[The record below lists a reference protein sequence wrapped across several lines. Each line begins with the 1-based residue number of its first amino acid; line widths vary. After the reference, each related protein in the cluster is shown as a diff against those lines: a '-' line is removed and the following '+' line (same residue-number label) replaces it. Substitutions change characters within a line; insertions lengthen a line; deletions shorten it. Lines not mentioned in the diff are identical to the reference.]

1 MATTVYKITTSGGTV
16 LVNNLPYA
24 AVWDILQY
32 LETNLN
38 LQGLVFSVGP

>member
-1 MATTVYKITTSGGTV
+1 MSAPVYKITMGGTV

-24 AVWDILQY
+24 AAWEILQILQY
-32 LETNLN
+32 NYN

>member
-1 MATTVYKITTSGGTV
+1 MAASVYKITMGGTV

-32 LETNLN
+32 LETCLN